1 MDKHFD
7 IVVYGATG
15 FTGTLVC
22 EYLHSQ
28 YRNSNIRWA
37 IAGRNQDKLESLKA
51 HLGLPEQVAVL
62 VADGADCLA
71 LTPIVKDTKVI
82 IAAAGPY
89 QLYGD
94 ELVGLCAQLG
104 TDYVDL
110 CGEPTWMHQ
119 TIAAHHKTA
128 QASGARI
135 VHSCGFDSIPF
146 DMGVFFLQ
154 DKAMQYYNKPMPRV
168 KARVRNMQGQFSG
181 GTAASLQATMAATR
195 EDKALAEIMRNPFSL
210 CEGFSGPEQPP
221 AHQIYY
227 DDALQS
233 WTAPFIMGVINS
245 KNIHR
250 SNLLLDHYY
259 ASNFSYDEMILT
271 GDGEQ
276 GEKIAH
282 HVAND
287 TSLSGPNAPKPGE
300 GPSAEARANGSY
312 EVMFI
317 GSNGDHQII
326 VSVGANEDPGY
337 GSTSKML
344 VESALCLAFDDLATP
359 GGVMTPA
366 PAMGEALIKRLTER
380 AGLWFKV
387 EHNS

>member
-1 MDKHFD
+1 
-7 IVVYGATG
+7 
-15 FTGTLVC
+15 
-22 EYLHSQ
+22 
-28 YRNSNIRWA
+28 
-37 IAGRNQDKLESLKA
+37 
-51 HLGLPEQVAVL
+51 
-62 VADGADCLA
+62 
-71 LTPIVKDTKVI
+71 
-82 IAAAGPY
+82 
-89 QLYGD
+89 
-94 ELVGLCAQLG
+94 LG

-110 CGEPTWMHQ
+110 CGEPTWMHD
-119 TIAAHHKTA
+119 TINTHHNTA
-128 QASGARI
+128 QQTGARI

-168 KARVRNMQGQFSG
+168 KARVRTMQGRFSG
-181 GTAASLQATMAATR
+181 GTAASLQATIAATR
-195 EDKALAEIMRNPFSL
+195 KDSVLLDVMRNPFSL
-210 CEGFSGPEQPP
+210 CEGFTGPEQPP
-221 AHQIYY
+221 AHQTYY
-227 DDALQS
+227 DEALQS

-259 ASNFSYDEMILT
+259 GSDFSYDEMILT

-287 TSLSGPNAPKPGE
+287 TSLSGPDAPKPGE
-300 GPSAEARANGSY
+300 GPSAEERAQGHY
-312 EVMFI
+312 DLMFI
-317 GSNGDHQII
+317 GTNADHQII
-326 VSVGANEDPGY
+326 VGVGADRDPGY

-344 VESALCLAFDDLATP
+344 VEAALCLACDDLATP

-366 PAMGEALIKRLTER
+366 PAMGEALLTRLIER
-380 AGLWFKV
+380 AGLRFTV